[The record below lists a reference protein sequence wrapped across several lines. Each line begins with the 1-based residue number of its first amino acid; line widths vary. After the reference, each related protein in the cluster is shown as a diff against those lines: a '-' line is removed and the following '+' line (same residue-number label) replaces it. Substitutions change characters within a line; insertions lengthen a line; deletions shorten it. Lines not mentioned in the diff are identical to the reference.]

1 MPFCSLFLSTLY
13 SPEIRYSRPGCI
25 LKSPIGAFNTPMS
38 RSHTKAFKSQPLRQ
52 DPASKAPLVIPRFRQ
67 DCKPQPGK
75 LIWTSCLSLHLQ
87 SPHLSQSF
95 FFFFF
100 TKSWSSDVIPI
111 SHISFLNAQLL
122 LCIHAVLSYEE
133 KAICLMSHVF
143 QPSIYPEVWDQI
155 CRGTHLS
162 LPRLPPLAAPGGS
175 ASTLR
180 VHRRASLWRTMEC
193 CPLQPQRNT
202 CVRVD
207 HFRQL
212 VLTLN
217 N

>member
-13 SPEIRYSRPGCI
+13 SPEIRYSHPGCI
-25 LKSPIGAFNTPMS
+25 LESPRGAFNTPLS
-38 RSHTKAFKSQPLRQ
+38 RSHTKAFKSQHLRQ

-75 LIWTSCLSLHLQ
+75 LIRTSCLSLHLQ
-87 SPHLSQSF
+87 SPHLSQS

-133 KAICLMSHVF
+133 KAICLMSFSH
-143 QPSIYPEVWDQI
+143 PSIHPEVWDQI

-162 LPRLPPLAAPGGS
+162 LPRLPPLAVPGGS

-180 VHRRASLWRTMEC
+180 AHHRAS
-193 CPLQPQRNT
+193 P
-202 CVRVD
+202 
-207 HFRQL
+207 
-212 VLTLN
+212 
-217 N
+217 

>member
-13 SPEIRYSRPGCI
+13 SLEIRYSHPGCI

-75 LIWTSCLSLHLQ
+75 LIRTSCLSLHLQ

-95 FFFFF
+95 FFFFYQIM
-100 TKSWSSDVIPI
+100 VIWCHP
-111 SHISFLNAQLL
+111 HFPHLL
-122 LCIHAVLSYEE
+122 PQCPTSPMHPCCSVLRREGY
-133 KAICLMSHVF
+133 MSHVF

-162 LPRLPPLAAPGGS
+162 LPRLPPLAVPGGS